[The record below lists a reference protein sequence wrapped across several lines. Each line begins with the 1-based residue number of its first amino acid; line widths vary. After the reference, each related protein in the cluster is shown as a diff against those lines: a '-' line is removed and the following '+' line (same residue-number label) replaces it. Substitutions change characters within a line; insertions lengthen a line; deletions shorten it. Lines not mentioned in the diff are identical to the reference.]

1 VRDLDDAPRRGA
13 EQEHLADARLEHHL
27 LVELADA
34 ARLASRLARAAR
46 NTP

>member
-1 VRDLDDAPRRGA
+1 VRDVLDAPRRGA

-34 ARLASRLARAAR
+34 PAPAPVLRDARY
-46 NTP
+46 TP